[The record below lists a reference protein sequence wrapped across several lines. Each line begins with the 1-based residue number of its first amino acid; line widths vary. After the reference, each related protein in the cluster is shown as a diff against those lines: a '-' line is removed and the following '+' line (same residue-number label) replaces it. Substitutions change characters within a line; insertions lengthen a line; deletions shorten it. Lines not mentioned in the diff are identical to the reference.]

1 MKTPFLILVASL
13 LLTACKDY
21 QIALQPD
28 LRENAQLM
36 TVKGRQGNMINQK
49 VSFGEFYTDRVKR
62 GWTVRYNIP
71 FVVRFEGA
79 QEKLS
84 FTQFDA
90 AGNKAV
96 VSAIGKFR
104 SAELNWLGSFFNIPL
119 QFKNYFAGSIY
130 LPHTERAYDFIV
142 YNPESNFILLP
153 TKGHLQSGDLRIDIS
168 GVTKLQDQ
176 KVWNIDNLGFE
187 YFKGSQAVGASQ
199 IFNNGKVWLRNGLEA
214 DERLVLA
221 ALSTALMIRNNELA
235 ERMSAQPV
243 N

>member
-1 MKTPFLILVASL
+1 MKTPMLLLAASL
-13 LLTACKDY
+13 LLNACKDY

-36 TVKGRQGNMINQK
+36 TVKGRQGNMLNQK
-49 VSFGEFYTDRVKR
+49 VSFGEFYTDKVKR
-62 GWTVRYNIP
+62 GWTVRYDIP
-71 FVVRFEGA
+71 FIVRFEGA

-84 FTQFDA
+84 FTQFDG

-104 SAELNWLGSFFNIPL
+104 STEMNWLGSWFNVPL
-119 QFKNYFAGSIY
+119 NYKHYFAGSIY
-130 LPHTERAYDFIV
+130 LPHRERSYDFVV
-142 YNPESNFILLP
+142 YNPESNFFLLP
-153 TKGHLQSGDLRIDIS
+153 TKGHVQSGDLRIDVS

-176 KVWNIDNLGFE
+176 KVLNIDNLGFE

-199 IFNNGKVWLRNGLEA
+199 IFNNGKVWMRNGLDT

-235 ERMSAQPV
+235 ERMSANNP
-243 N
+243 